1 LDKSSIVSLEPP
13 QGEIKQILPAS
24 SNDADSNVQYLK
36 VTGGRWQLSEDPED
50 RKGEH
55 LLPVGNFFQNTY
67 FQVMM
72 GGLKNYDFDLYL
84 SLFNR
89 WIVDM
94 GSIQRATISI
104 HVTPNKYGRIYSSRE

>member
-55 LLPVGNFFQNTY
+55 LLPVGNFF
-67 FQVMM
+67 
-72 GGLKNYDFDLYL
+72 
-84 SLFNR
+84 
-89 WIVDM
+89 
-94 GSIQRATISI
+94 
-104 HVTPNKYGRIYSSRE
+104 